1 MARKLASDKVLFG
14 ALVAL
19 SLFGCVMIYS
29 ASAVSAGE
37 TSGNPYR
44 FLLKQIAALILGGVA
59 AFFVY
64 RTDYRKLARPWVVY
78 GVYAVTLFGAAFAL
92 FRPPINGAR
101 RWIPLGVMMLQP
113 SELLKVALVLVLAY
127 QLSRKSETAG
137 STEKALLPALVFS
150 FAAAGV
156 VVLQPDLGTAAC
168 YVMLCAVL
176 LWIAGAR
183 ARLFLYGLLAMIP
196 ALAALMLSADYRRAR
211 ILAFLNPEADP
222 LGKGFQAIQ
231 SLIAVGAGGWFG
243 NGLGGSRQ
251 KLFFLPFPHTD
262 FIFAIVGEE
271 LGFVGA
277 AGLVACFG
285 IVAWR
290 GLRAARR
297 APDAFAGFL
306 AAGATA
312 MIVVQAA
319 INLSVVLALVPT
331 KGIPLPF
338 VSYGGSSLVACWIA
352 GGLILNI
359 SQHEVPETG

>member
-1 MARKLASDKVLFG
+1 MARKLASDKILFV

-44 FLLKQIAALILGGVA
+44 YLTKQIAALLIGGLA
-59 AFFVY
+59 AFAVY
-64 RTDYRKLARPWVVY
+64 RTDYRKLGRPWVVY
-78 GVYAVTLFGAAFAL
+78 GAYGLTLVLAVAAL

-101 RWIPLGVMMLQP
+101 RWLPLGITRLQP
-113 SELLKVALVLVLAY
+113 SELLKVALVLLLAH
-127 QLSRKSETAG
+127 QLARKSEKAG
-137 STEKALLPALVFS
+137 DAERALIPALVFTGL
-150 FAAAGV
+150 AAGV
-156 VVLQPDLGTAAC
+156 VVLQPDFGTAVC

-176 LWIAGAR
+176 LWLAGAR
-183 ARLFLYGLLAMIP
+183 ARWFLFGALAMLP
-196 ALAALMLSADYRRAR
+196 VLAAVLLSADYRRAR
-211 ILAFLNPEADP
+211 LLAFLRPEADP
-222 LGKGFQAIQ
+222 LGAGFQTIQ

-251 KLFFLPFPHTD
+251 KLFFLPYPHTD

-271 LGFVGA
+271 LGFIGSA
-277 AGLVACFG
+277 AMVACFAV
-285 IVAWR
+285 VAWR

-297 APDAFAGFL
+297 APDAFAAFL

-338 VSYGGSSLVACWIA
+338 VSYGGSSLIASWIA
-352 GGLILNI
+352 GGLILNV
-359 SQHEVPETG
+359 SQHEVGESP

>member
-1 MARKLASDKVLFG
+1 MAKKLASDKILFA

-44 FLLKQIAALILGGVA
+44 YLLKQIAALTLGGIA
-59 AFFVY
+59 AFAVY
-64 RTDYRKLARPWVVY
+64 RTDYRRFGRPLFVY
-78 GVYAVTLFGAAFAL
+78 GFYAVTLALAGFAL

-101 RWIPLGVMMLQP
+101 RWIPLGFTMLQP
-113 SELLKVALVLVLAY
+113 SELLKVALVLLLAY
-127 QLSRKSETAG
+127 QLSRKTQPSALP
-137 STEKALLPALVFS
+137 EKALLPAVVFS
-150 FAAAGV
+150 GMAAGV
-156 VVLQPDLGTAAC
+156 VVLQPDLGTAFC
-168 YVMLCAVL
+168 YAVICAVL
-176 LWIAGAR
+176 LWLGGAR
-183 ARLFLYGLLAMIP
+183 LRVFLFG
-196 ALAALMLSADYRRAR
+196 ALAAVPLLALLLLSADYRRAR
-211 ILAFLNPEADP
+211 LLSFLNPEADP
-222 LGKGFQAIQ
+222 LGRGFQAIQ

-277 AGLVACFG
+277 LGVVLCFAV
-285 IVAWR
+285 VAWR

-297 APDAFAGFL
+297 APDSFGGFL

-319 INLSVVLALVPT
+319 INLSVVLALLPT

-338 VSYGGSSLVACWIA
+338 VSYGGSSIVACWIA
-352 GGLILNI
+352 GGLILNV
-359 SQHEVPETG
+359 SQHEVADAT